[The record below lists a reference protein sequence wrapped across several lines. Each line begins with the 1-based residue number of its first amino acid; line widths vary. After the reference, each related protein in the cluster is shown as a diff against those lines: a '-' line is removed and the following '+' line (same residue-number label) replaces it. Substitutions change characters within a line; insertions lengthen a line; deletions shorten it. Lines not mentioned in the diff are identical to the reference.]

1 MRDLSLF
8 VTLIIVAAAVL
19 AVALTATAKRR
30 GRKPDRPST
39 ASRGSTRGGSPG
51 GSPRGRGAEAP
62 SRRPQGRPTGRATG
76 APASSG
82 RRRGE
87 PSRGRPQPPDTGT
100 AQRPGEIW
108 WADVPFEDGPGSK
121 VRPCVV
127 LRTHRG
133 GAEVLKITS
142 QDQRHRD
149 DHIEIPTRTWD
160 HDADHNSFL
169 DLSDP
174 IRVTTA
180 AFQDRAGELDPKIW
194 RHVCSL
200 HGIPR

>member
-1 MRDLSLF
+1 M
-8 VTLIIVAAAVL
+8 
-19 AVALTATAKRR
+19 
-30 GRKPDRPST
+30 
-39 ASRGSTRGGSPG
+39 
-51 GSPRGRGAEAP
+51 
-62 SRRPQGRPTGRATG
+62 
-76 APASSG
+76 
-82 RRRGE
+82 
-87 PSRGRPQPPDTGT
+87 
-100 AQRPGEIW
+100 
-108 WADVPFEDGPGSK
+108 PFEDGPGSK

-142 QDQRHRD
+142 QDQRHRS

-174 IRVTTA
+174 IRVTTS
-180 AFQDRAGELDPKIW
+180 AFQDRAGELDRSVW

-200 HGIPR
+200 HGITR